1 MNLEAGLFAA
11 FRHPLSVV
19 LFTLFI
25 LASLVPPAVGWS
37 ESQKQYFLVLLS
49 RPQNAPQLSAEAGEK
64 LQAAH
69 LANIHRLYDEG
80 KLFVSGPCLDDATL
94 RGLFVLKADS
104 LAQAQA
110 WADSD
115 PAIDAGRL
123 VAELHGPWNIDAGA
137 IHPYDRPQVF
147 LQYTLV
153 LFKPAKDTQSEASRI
168 SAAAAE
174 QQQYFQ
180 RLIAQGKVAIA
191 GSFTASGADTLD
203 SVAIFRVETAEATR
217 LAQQNPTVQ
226 AGLNTVETHPW
237 MSAKG
242 VLPDGQPMK
251 Q

>member
-1 MNLEAGLFAA
+1 MNLEAALIAA
-11 FRHPLSVV
+11 FRHPLTLV
-19 LFTLFI
+19 LFALLTLGS
-25 LASLVPPAVGWS
+25 LALPAAGDS
-37 ESQKQYFLVLLS
+37 ESQKQYFLVLLN
-49 RPQNAPQLSAEAGEK
+49 RPQNPPQLSAEAGEK

-115 PAIDAGRL
+115 PAVEAGRL
-123 VAELHGPWNIDAGA
+123 VAELHGPWNIDAGV

-153 LFKPAKDTQSEASRI
+153 LFKRARDTQSEASRM
-168 SAAAAE
+168 SAAAEE

-191 GSFTASGADTLD
+191 GSFTSRGADTLD
-203 SVAIFRVETAEATR
+203 SVAIFRVETAEATG

-226 AGLNTVETHPW
+226 AGLNVVETHPW

-242 VLPDGQPMK
+242 VLPDGLPMK